1 MIILG
6 ILIAHWYLSLF
17 FQTFFLHRYASHKL
31 YTMSLTWEKIF
42 YIFTFITQ
50 GSSFLN
56 PAAYAIMHR
65 KHHVYADT
73 LQDPHS
79 PKYIKVPWFT
89 CIDVLV
95 LESKPQEPE
104 FLRCTIQI
112 HCQSWFMFYNLF
124 E

>member
-65 KHHVYADT
+65 KHHAYADT

-79 PKYIKVPWFT
+79 PKYINNIYQLNKRTF
-89 CIDVLV
+89 LV
-95 LESKPQEPE
+95 YRDLVNK
-104 FLRCTIQI
+104 LIQK
-112 HCQSWFMFYNLF
+112 
-124 E
+124 